1 MRVVGDLAGVA
12 GDSGVAAFCEQGGW
26 CVLHAGATGE
36 RRQDIQGDQVQV
48 DDGRAGRGR
57 EVVAGCGAVD
67 EGRTVCPLDVAGR
80 AAAVAERAEGGHGA
94 GGAEAAV
101 AGVFAVVQQ
110 GAGPSS
116 RGEAGDNGLGADA
129 RA

>member
-1 MRVVGDLAGVA
+1 MRVTGYLAVVG
-12 GDSGVAAFCEQGGW
+12 GDSGVAAFCQQGGW
-26 CVLHAGATGE
+26 GFLHAGATGE
-36 RRQDIQGDQVQV
+36 RREDIQGGQIQV

-57 EVVAGCGAVD
+57 EVVAGCGAVAK
-67 EGRTVCPLDVAGR
+67 GGTVYPIDIAGR
-80 AAAVAERAEGGHGA
+80 VAAVAERVEGGHGA

-110 GAGPSS
+110 GTGPPS
-116 RGEAGDNGLGADA
+116 RGEAGHHGLGADA